1 MFQVPFAELS
11 NSLFAKLFNNNLPQM
26 WLGFAAFFSFYAFL
40 YVNIISLIGFCR
52 WSWTN
57 IKSAVWRRH
66 RAGDNGGVK
75 IAGGGVRGGPAE
87 RKQTRLRARQ
97 PASSHP
103 DQPVGQLVEPVK
115 TATK

>member
-1 MFQVPFAELS
+1 VNRNEIYLRRCLVEKQFLLHLRAGADLIRLVLS
-11 NSLFAKLFNNNLPQM
+11 AC
-26 WLGFAAFFSFYAFL
+26 
-40 YVNIISLIGFCR
+40 I
-52 WSWTN
+52 
-57 IKSAVWRRH
+57 
-66 RAGDNGGVK
+66 AGDNGGVK
-75 IAGGGVRGGPAE
+75 IAGGGVRGGTAE